1 MPAARRTRRAKRPSA
16 RSCKHGSAQASAVT
30 PWGERPPTPEKGMT
44 MAIGLIVGIVF
55 CAAVLFFQHKN
66 KDDDDDEK

>member
-1 MPAARRTRRAKRPSA
+1 MPAARRTRRAKRPSV
-16 RSCKHGSAQASAVT
+16 RSCKHALPKQARGPRGGSA
-30 PWGERPPTPEKGMT
+30 PTPEKGMT

>member
-1 MPAARRTRRAKRPSA
+1 M
-16 RSCKHGSAQASAVT
+16 T
-30 PWGERPPTPEKGMT
+30 PWGNAPTPEKGMT

>member
-1 MPAARRTRRAKRPSA
+1 MGGA
-16 RSCKHGSAQASAVT
+16 
-30 PWGERPPTPEKGMT
+30 PPTPEKGMT

-55 CAAVLFFQHKN
+55 CTAVLFFQHKN

>member
-1 MPAARRTRRAKRPSA
+1 
-16 RSCKHGSAQASAVT
+16 
-30 PWGERPPTPEKGMT
+30 MT

-55 CAAVLFFQHKN
+55 CGFVLFFQHKN

>member
-1 MPAARRTRRAKRPSA
+1 
-16 RSCKHGSAQASAVT
+16 
-30 PWGERPPTPEKGMT
+30 

-66 KDDDDDEK
+66 KDDDDETKNK

>member
-1 MPAARRTRRAKRPSA
+1 MPAAKRTRTAKRRSTK
-16 RSCKHGSAQASAVT
+16 SCKPPLCDPV
-30 PWGERPPTPEKGMT
+30 GERTPTPEKGMT

-55 CAAVLFFQHKN
+55 CAVVLFFQHKN

>member
-16 RSCKHGSAQASAVT
+16 RSCKHALPKQALWPRGGA
-30 PWGERPPTPEKGMT
+30 PPTPEKGMT

>member
-1 MPAARRTRRAKRPSA
+1 MPAARRTLCPSKRCDPVGGA
-16 RSCKHGSAQASAVT
+16 
-30 PWGERPPTPEKGMT
+30 PPTPEKGMT